1 MPLQAAKKLLRL
13 DEAVGSFAVQHDITK
28 VLDGLYV
35 GGRGIADDLLAMQS
49 LAITHVVNCTQ
60 DIPCYYD
67 DSLEYL
73 RVPLTDDPDT
83 AIEAHFE
90 IVVKFIRMYN
100 DAREMGQ
107 TCLVHCSR
115 GMSRSATFVLVYLVE
130 RHDMSVLEALQYTRA
145 LRPVISP
152 NVGFMGK
159 LLDLEQR
166 LHQRCSVDLHKYRK
180 DRYAAIEDL
189 VVPSPANDVDEAA
202 IYLNHVA
209 RH

>member
-1 MPLQAAKKLLRL
+1 MPLPAAKKLLRL

-67 DSLEYL
+67 G
-73 RVPLTDDPDT
+73 T
-83 AIEAHFE
+83 
-90 IVVKFIRMYN
+90 
-100 DAREMGQ
+100 
-107 TCLVHCSR
+107 VHCSR

-166 LHQRCSVDLHKYRK
+166 LHQRCSVDLHKYQK

>member
-1 MPLQAAKKLLRL
+1 MPLPAAKKLLRL

-67 DSLEYL
+67 D
-73 RVPLTDDPDT
+73 
-83 AIEAHFE
+83 
-90 IVVKFIRMYN
+90 